1 MHIDLLCHVPHL
13 AYLCIQLLSLILP
26 VTVHTLAV
34 QPEQYRCTCK
44 VMLHIVMQYCCTC
57 KVMHVTH
64 IDNAVPKE
72 VVTFP
77 VW

>member
-34 QPEQYRCTCK
+34 QPEQYRCTLK
-44 VMLHIVMQYCCTC
+44 FMLHIG
-57 KVMHVTH
+57 

-77 VW
+77 AW